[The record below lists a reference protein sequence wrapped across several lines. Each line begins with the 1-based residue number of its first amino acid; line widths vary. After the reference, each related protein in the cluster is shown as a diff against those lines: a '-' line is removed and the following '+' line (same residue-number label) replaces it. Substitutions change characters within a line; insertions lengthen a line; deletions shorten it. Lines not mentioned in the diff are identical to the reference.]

1 MPARLGT
8 PRCYRPVS
16 ALKPVRLIVP
26 LAPPHRQTTHNGS
39 RPMLSRSDNRLIP
52 SATGFRAARAETRRV
67 SLLRWARR
75 VGEVEASPDAV
86 RVLTTVAFTD
96 IVDSTTC
103 AARLGDRR
111 WSELLRQHDA
121 IVRRELADAGGREV
135 KTTGD
140 GFLVSFASPTSA
152 VRWASAVARAIASL
166 GVRVRAGIHTGECM
180 RTNDDLIGITL
191 YICARICALADPG
204 EVLVSGT
211 VRELTTGSELR
222 FLDRGAQ
229 PLRGISEPWEVYSL
243 LDHRADVV
251 GIRSRRAR
259 GPAGSV

>member
-1 MPARLGT
+1 
-8 PRCYRPVS
+8 
-16 ALKPVRLIVP
+16 
-26 LAPPHRQTTHNGS
+26 
-39 RPMLSRSDNRLIP
+39 MLSRSDNRLIP
-52 SATGFRAARAETRRV
+52 TADGVRAARTQTSCI
-67 SLLRWARR
+67 SLLPWASRA
-75 VGEVEASPDAV
+75 GDGEASPEAV
-86 RVLTTVAFTD
+86 RVLATVAFTD

-111 WSELLRQHDA
+111 WSELLRRHNV
-121 IVRRELADAGGREV
+121 IVRRELAEAGGREV

-140 GFLVSFASPTSA
+140 GFLVAFASPTSA
-152 VRWASAVARAIASL
+152 VRWAGAVARAIARL

-191 YICARICALADPG
+191 HICARICALADPG

-211 VRELTTGSELR
+211 VKELTNDSELR

-229 PLRGISEPWEVYSL
+229 PLRGITEPCEVYSL

-251 GIRSRRAR
+251 DIRSRQAR
-259 GPAGSV
+259 GSAGSA

>member
-1 MPARLGT
+1 
-8 PRCYRPVS
+8 
-16 ALKPVRLIVP
+16 
-26 LAPPHRQTTHNGS
+26 
-39 RPMLSRSDNRLIP
+39 MLSRSDNKLIP
-52 SATGFRAARAETRRV
+52 SAAGFRAARAQTRRV
-67 SLLRWARR
+67 SLLPSAQR
-75 VGEVEASPDAV
+75 VDEVEASPDAV

-111 WSELLRQHDA
+111 WSELLREHDA

-152 VRWASAVARAIASL
+152 VRWAGAVARAIASL

-191 YICARICALADPG
+191 HICARICALADPG

-211 VRELTTGSELR
+211 VKELTTGSELR

-251 GIRSRRAR
+251 DIRSRQAR
-259 GPAGSV
+259 NPAGSV